1 MTPDNGQRLAHRIVS
16 LHCGVSP
23 AIEGH
28 SGRGQPSQQ
37 RFYEFTA

>member
-23 AIEGH
+23 AIEGIVLQN
-28 SGRGQPSQQ
+28 SVPLGELDQ
-37 RFYEFTA
+37 EL